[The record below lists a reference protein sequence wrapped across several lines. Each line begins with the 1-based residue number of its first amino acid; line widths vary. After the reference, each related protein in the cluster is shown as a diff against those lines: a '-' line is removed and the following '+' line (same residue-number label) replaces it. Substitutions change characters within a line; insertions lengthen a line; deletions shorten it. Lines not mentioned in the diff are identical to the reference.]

1 MSDPVTG
8 FQKVSKKQVKELLQ
22 EEGWTKDE
30 AFSRRSASGSVYR
43 HTDGRVLEAIVPGP
57 GLLYAGIDQFIL
69 ELARVEKLKSMG
81 AQHILKGRL
90 PYAQDFPQHVPEL
103 IDQLAV
109 RFKIP
114 REELNG
120 SVDSL
125 TKVDEKIKRY
135 GKRKT
140 FESDLFA
147 MILAYAGEVLRLRIK
162 GQWLMRLDEND
173 NETWEPFIVGSNGN
187 YYAFFS
193 HIYEQF
199 EERAGVSTR
208 SAIEM
213 EIRFGGRSPDI
224 YERKPDSHFG
234 YGSIVMKKRPE
245 GWPEQ

>member
-1 MSDPVTG
+1 MSDFESR
-8 FQKVSKKQVKELLQ
+8 FQKVSKQQVKELLQ

-30 AFSRRSASGSVYR
+30 AFSRRSASESVYL

-57 GLLYAGIDQFIL
+57 GLLYIGIRQFTL
-69 ELARVEKLKSMG
+69 ELERVEKLKSMG

-90 PYAQDFPQHVPEL
+90 PYGEGFPQHVPAL

-114 REELNG
+114 REELDG
-120 SVDSL
+120 TVESL
-125 TKVDEKIKRY
+125 TKIDEKIKRY

-147 MILAYAGEVLRLRIK
+147 IILAYAGEVLRLRTN
-162 GQWLMRLDEND
+162 GQWLMRLDEID
-173 NETWEPFIVGSNGN
+173 NETWEPIIVGSNGN
-187 YYAFFS
+187 YYAFFL

-213 EIRFGGRSPDI
+213 EIRFGGRSPEI
-224 YERKPDSHFG
+224 YERKPDSHLG
-234 YGSIVMKKRPE
+234 YGSIVMKKRPDD
-245 GWPEQ
+245 WPEE